1 MYSSADPKSYAERS
15 LQLGAGGDQ
24 SLAVLVALVLCEV
37 LDEAASQILGL
48 LFPLSGICVG
58 VAGVEDSGVNAGQSS
73 GDLEIEVG
81 DLLGGSLVDG
91 TAQDSVDDA
100 AGILDGDALAG
111 AVPAGVDQISLG
123 AALLHLLDQLLSV
136 LGGVQLQEGLT
147 EAGGEGGGGLGDAAL
162 GAGQLCGEAG
172 QEVVLGLLRSQDGDR
187 GQDAECISR
196 QEDDILGCGCRRDG
210 ADDVLDVV
218 DGVGD
223 AGVLG
228 HALVGE
234 IDVALS
240 VQSDVLQQ
248 SVALDG
254 VVDVGL
260 RVLVQV
266 DDLSVAA
273 ALEVEDAVVVPA
285 VLVIADEQTLRVGG
299 QGGLAGAGQT
309 EEDGSVLA
317 LLVGVGRAVHGSDA
331 LQRQEVVHHGE
342 HALLHL
348 AAVPG
353 VDDDLLL
360 AGDVEQHSSLGV
372 QAQLLVVLDLSLG
385 SVVDNEIRLEVLPLL
400 SGGLDE
406 HIGDEMCLPGHFHDE
421 ADGHAGVLVGAAESI
436 HDVQA
441 LVGELL
447 LGDLLHSFPGF
458 LRCGVVV
465 VLVLVAGPPHGVLG
479 VLVHDDELILGG
491 AAGVDT
497 GHDVDSAQLAD
508 LALLVAFQFGLGLLV
523 EQLLVRGIVHDLG
536 RAGDTILAQ
545 IQLCHDTYT
554 SSFVQ
559 VIAQTPAVSCPQP
572 KGHRKRTTKRNT
584 DAYSPVYH
592 YT

>member
-1 MYSSADPKSYAERS
+1 M
-15 LQLGAGGDQ
+15 
-24 SLAVLVALVLCEV
+24 LVAFVLGEV
-37 LDEAASQILGL
+37 LDEAAGQIQSLGL
-48 LFPLSGICVG
+48 PLGSILVG
-58 VAGVEDSGVNAGQSS
+58 VAGIEDGGIDAGQR
-73 GDLEIEVG
+73 GGNLEVEVR
-81 DLLGGSLVDG
+81 DLLGGGLVDSA
-91 TAQDSVDDA
+91 AQDRVNDA
-100 AGILDGDALAG
+100 AGILDGNALAG
-111 AVPAGVDQISLG
+111 AVPAGVDQVSLG
-123 AALLHLLDQLLSV
+123 AGLLHLLDQLLSV
-136 LGGVQLQEGLT
+136 LGGMQLQEGLA
-147 EAGGEGGGGLGDAAL
+147 EAGREGRGGLGDAAL
-162 GAGQLCGEAG
+162 GAGQLRGEAG
-172 QEVVLGLLRSQDGDR
+172 QEVVLGLLGGQDADR
-187 GQDAECISR
+187 GQNAERISR
-196 QEDDILGCGCRRDG
+196 QENDVLGSRCGGNR
-210 ADDVLDVV
+210 ANDVLDMV
-218 DGVGD
+218 DGVGHT
-223 AGVLG
+223 GVLG
-228 HALVGE
+228 DGLVSEVDLALGVDGN
-234 IDVALS
+234 
-240 VQSDVLQQ
+240 VLQQ

-260 RVLVQV
+260 GVLIQV

-273 ALEVEDAVVVPA
+273 ALEVKDAVVVPA
-285 VLVIADEQTLRVGG
+285 VLVVADQQALRVGG
-299 QGGLAGAGQT
+299 QSGLAGAGQT

-317 LLVGVGRAVHGSDA
+317 LLIGVGRAVHGSDA

-342 HALLHL
+342 HTLLHL

-385 SVVDNEIRLEVLPLL
+385 SVVDNEIRLEVLQLL

-458 LRCGVVV
+458 LRCGMVV